1 MWQYSQMV
9 ASHFTKD
16 HPQQSICM
24 EEATFYDITTA
35 FISSQK
41 WILVSKVD
49 SATDLQR

>member
-1 MWQYSQMV
+1 MA
-9 ASHFTKD
+9 ASHLTND
-16 HPQQSICM
+16 HPQQSIRM
-24 EEATFYDITTA
+24 EEATFYDIPTD